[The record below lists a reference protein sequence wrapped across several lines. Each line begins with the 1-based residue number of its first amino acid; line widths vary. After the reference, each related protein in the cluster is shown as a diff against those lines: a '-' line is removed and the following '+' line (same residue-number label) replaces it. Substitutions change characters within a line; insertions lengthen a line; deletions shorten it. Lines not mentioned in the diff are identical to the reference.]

1 LVLTLNRV
9 SVFTEFVVP
18 KEVFEEE
25 STMRVTT
32 KGRFAVTAMI
42 DLALREL
49 VMQEFSLPV
58 ALAAISARQEISLS
72 YLEQLFG
79 KLKRHKLVDST
90 RGPGGGYSLGRKP
103 EHITVAD
110 IMVAVDEHED
120 AKAHASKEASCR
132 GNQESRCLTHEL
144 WAGLNAKMIEYL
156 DSINLLHLVNDQL
169 AQGISVDT
177 HDVMHHSTAASR
189 TVTMFQPVQTNAP
202 NSIFSLGCSFSK

>member
-1 LVLTLNRV
+1 
-9 SVFTEFVVP
+9 
-18 KEVFEEE
+18 
-25 STMRVTT
+25 MRVTT
-32 KGRFAVTAMI
+32 KGRFAVIAMI

-58 ALAAISARQEISLS
+58 ALAAISARQDISLS

-110 IMVAVDEHED
+110 IMVAVDEHTD
-120 AKAHASKEASCR
+120 AKACVGKEESCT
-132 GNQESRCLTHEL
+132 GDVVGRCLTHDL

-156 DSINLLHLVNDQL
+156 DSVSLLHLVNDQL
-169 AQGISVDT
+169 ALGVSVES

-189 TVTMFQPVQTNAP
+189 TAAMFQPVQTNAP
-202 NSIFSLGCSFSK
+202 NSVFALGCSFAK